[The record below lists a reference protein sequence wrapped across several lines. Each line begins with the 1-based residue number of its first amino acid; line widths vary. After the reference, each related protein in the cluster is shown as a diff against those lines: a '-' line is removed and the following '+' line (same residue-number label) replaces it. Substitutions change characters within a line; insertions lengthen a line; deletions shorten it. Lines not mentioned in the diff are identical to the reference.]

1 MKQEAKLSTGLE
13 RTWEEQTRAVVDS
26 SIERIADDRWL
37 DVRAQS
43 DWTGA
48 HRSSTT
54 CVITTHLPHL
64 QELNFYPPR
73 TLTCLKTMVHE
84 VLLVIFYEHR
94 KSVQSL
100 CELKKCLMRPSN
112 VTIDRSAMNRQPV
125 SHRSLA
131 FQSMINNAW
140 QITERKTRIWKRDC
154 YRSSCKWSVG
164 SYRLSEGA
172 WTTVHCDTHRHLPA
186 FRTQQQ

>member
-1 MKQEAKLSTGLE
+1 MTGGSTFE
-13 RTWEEQTRAVVDS
+13 HS
-26 SIERIADDRWL
+26 RIGQAHTGQARPVWL
-37 DVRAQS
+37 QHTSHILCDYS
-43 DWTGA
+43 TPPTSGA

-164 SYRLSEGA
+164 SYRLSEGT